1 MKLHLKI
8 TSEAFFN
15 DMKYLLTIF
24 LSLASFSLF
33 SQTKVSGNVFDETG
47 APVPYANVVFEN
59 SSEGT
64 ITNENGKFYL
74 ESEANYTALKISFMG
89 FKTVVFD
96 LSKPVSYNLEIN
108 LMPDAEALQE
118 VVIYSGKTSKKN
130 NPAIDILRKIWA
142 NKRQNGVNK
151 FDYYSY
157 DKYEKLEFDLNTIDS
172 SLINSRIFNGMEFIF
187 QEVDTNDVT
196 GKTYLPIF
204 LNEAASKVYGNN
216 VSNLKREVL
225 LGNKNS
231 GFSDNQT
238 LIQYVKDIYSEYNVY
253 DNYLKFFDKSFV
265 SPLSRTGID
274 TYNYVL
280 SDSTY
285 IDNKYCYKI
294 VYYPRRKGELTFK
307 GDFWVNDTTWAIKE
321 INMTMNKG
329 ANINWVKEV
338 FIEQE
343 FEVLNDSIF
352 LITRDHFMTDFTF
365 QKKEESRGV
374 YGKRTTL
381 FDDYQFDKPKP
392 KEFYRD
398 KNQIVN
404 DSVYFRDSEFWKT
417 KRLESLNTDE
427 QKVYTML
434 DTLRTVDAFKRI
446 YSIGTILAT
455 NYWERDGW
463 DFGPVFSTFGY
474 NDVEGIRLRV
484 GGRTYNGP
492 NDKYRLQGFLA
503 YGFKDDKFKYGIS
516 GKYLL
521 DQKSRLVVEAGNRR
535 DVEQLG
541 ASLTNTSDVLG
552 RSLASSSV
560 LTVGSNASLTNI
572 NLTSLAFSF
581 EPIRNFEVR
590 VGSTYRTLISASNQ
604 FSIAYFE
611 DEAQTQISEQT
622 IQTEASA
629 ILKYMPGRK
638 TSGYGVERYI
648 LNEGDYPEMFLNYAR
663 GFKGMLSSDFN
674 YNRLQFYYRQPIQV
688 GGFGKFTSTFE
699 AGKTFDE
706 VSLGLL
712 NVVPGNQT
720 LFSILGTFPL
730 LDFYDFVTDTYAS
743 LHIEHNFNGRF
754 FSRIPWLRDLDL
766 REIVSARAVYGSIS
780 DANQA
785 LNASVTNPV
794 LFAPDKEPYWS
805 YSLGVGNIF
814 RVFRLDF
821 HFRGNYRTLPD
832 ARTFGVTGSFGFY
845 F

>member
-1 MKLHLKI
+1 MAI
-8 TSEAFFN
+8 YTFA
-15 DMKYLLTIF
+15 
-24 LSLASFSLF
+24 
-33 SQTKVSGNVFDETG
+33 QTKVSGKVYDEMG
-47 APVPYANVVFEN
+47 EPVPYANVIFKN

-74 ESEANYTALKISFMG
+74 ESSKTYTALQISFVG
-89 FKTVVFD
+89 FSTEI
-96 LSKPVSYNLEIN
+96 LELTQATSYNLEVI
-108 LMPDAEALQE
+108 LKTDQSALDE
-118 VVIYSGKTSKKN
+118 VIIYSGKTSKKN

-142 NKRQNGVNK
+142 NKRQNGVRK
-151 FDYYSY
+151 FKYYEF

-172 SLINSRIFNGMEFIF
+172 TLINSRIFNGMEFIF
-187 QEVDTNDVT
+187 EEVDTNDVT

-216 VSNLKREVL
+216 VRGQERNIL

-238 LIQYVKDIYSEYNVY
+238 LIQYIKDIYSEYNIY

-280 SDSTY
+280 ADSTY
-285 IDNKYCYKI
+285 IGDKYCYNI

-343 FEVLNDSIF
+343 YEVLNDSIF

-381 FDDYQFDKPKP
+381 YDNYVFNEPKDKA
-392 KEFYRD
+392 FYRND
-398 KNQIVN
+398 NQIIN
-404 DSVYFRDSEFWKT
+404 DSVYFRDSSFWKK
-417 KRLESLNTDE
+417 KRLEDLNNDE

-446 YSIGTILAT
+446 YSVGTILAT

-463 DFGPVFSTFGY
+463 DFGPVFSTFGF
-474 NDVEGIRLRV
+474 NDVEGLRLRV
-484 GGRTYNGP
+484 GGRTYTDQ

-503 YGFKDDKFKYGIS
+503 YGFKDDKFKYGLS
-516 GKYLL
+516 AKYLL
-521 DQKSRLVVEAGNRR
+521 DQKSRLVIEGGNRR

-552 RSLASSSV
+552 RSLASSAV
-560 LTVGSNASLTNI
+560 LTVGANASLTNI
-572 NLTSLAFSF
+572 NLSSLAFTF
-581 EPIRNFEVR
+581 EPVNNFEIR
-590 VGSTYRTLISASNQ
+590 LGSTYRTLKSASDQ

-611 DEAQTQISEQT
+611 DVGQQLISEETKQ
-622 IQTEASA
+622 IEASA

-648 LNEGDYPEMFLNYAR
+648 LNDDDYPEMFLNYSR
-663 GFKGMLSSDFN
+663 GFTGIWGSDFN
-674 YNRLQFYYRQPIQV
+674 YHKLQLYYRQPIQV

-699 AGKTFDE
+699 AGKTFGD

-743 LHIEHNFNGRF
+743 LHVEHNFNGRL
-754 FSRIPWLRDLDL
+754 FSRIPLLRDWDL

-780 DANQA
+780 DSNQA
-785 LNASVTNPV
+785 LNASPTNSV
-794 LFAPDKEPYWS
+794 LFAPDQEPYWS

-821 HFRGNYRTLPD
+821 HFRGNYNDLPD
-832 ARTFGVTGSFGFY
+832 ARGFGITGAFGFY

>member
-1 MKLHLKI
+1 MK
-8 TSEAFFN
+8 N
-15 DMKYLLTIF
+15 LLTLLLF
-24 LSLASFSLF
+24 LISISFYA
-33 SQTKVSGNVFDETG
+33 QTKVSGKVYDENG
-47 APVPYANVVFEN
+47 EPIPYANVIFEN

-64 ITNENGKFYL
+64 ITNEDGKFYL
-74 ESEANYTALKISFMG
+74 ESEEDYSAIKISFMG
-89 FKTVVFD
+89 FKAEV
-96 LSKPVSYNLEIN
+96 LELAQPVSYNLEIT
-108 LMPDAEALQE
+108 LKSDAEALDE
-118 VVIYSGKTSKKN
+118 VMIYSGKTSKKN
-130 NPAIDILRKIWA
+130 NPAIDILRKIWE

-151 FDYYSY
+151 FKYYEY

-172 SLINSRIFNGMEFIF
+172 SLINSRVFNGMEFIF
-187 QEVDTNDVT
+187 NQVDTNQVT

-204 LNEAASKVYGNN
+204 LNEAVSKVYGNN
-216 VSNLKREVL
+216 VKNTEREIL

-238 LIQYVKDIYSEYNVY
+238 LIQYIKDIYSDYNVY

-280 SDSTY
+280 ADSTY
-285 IDNKYCYKI
+285 IGDKYCYNI

-321 INMTMNKG
+321 IEMTMNKG

-381 FDDYQFDKPKP
+381 FDDYEFNKPKP
-392 KEFYRD
+392 NKFYRD
-398 KNQIVN
+398 EREIIN
-404 DSVYFRDSEFWKT
+404 DSVYFRDSEFWKE
-417 KRLESLNTDE
+417 KRLEELNKNE
-427 QKVYTML
+427 QQVYSML
-434 DTLRTVDAFKRI
+434 DTLKTVDAFKRI

-455 NYWERDGW
+455 NYWEQDGW

-474 NDVEGIRLRV
+474 NDVEGLRLRV
-484 GGRTYNGP
+484 GGRTYSGQ

-503 YGFKDDKFKYGIS
+503 YGFRDDKFKYGIS

-572 NLTSLAFSF
+572 NLSSLAFTF
-581 EPIRNFEVR
+581 EPFKNFEVR
-590 VGSTYRTLISASNQ
+590 LGSTYRTLKSASEQ

-611 DEAQTQISEQT
+611 NEAQTLIEEETRQM
-622 IQTEASA
+622 EASV

-648 LNEGDYPEMFLNYAR
+648 LNDDDYPEIFLNYSK
-663 GFKGMLSSDFN
+663 GFTGILDSDFN
-674 YNRLQFYYRQPIQV
+674 YYKLQLYYRQPIQV
-688 GGFGKFTSTFE
+688 GGFGKFTSTLE
-699 AGKTFDE
+699 AGKTFGD

-730 LDFYDFVTDTYAS
+730 LDFYDFVTDSYAS
-743 LHIEHNFNGRF
+743 VHVEHNFNGRL
-754 FSRIPWLRDLDL
+754 FSRIPLLRDLDL

-780 DANQA
+780 DSNQA
-785 LNASVTNPV
+785 LNASFTNPE
-794 LFAPDKEPYWS
+794 LFAPDQEPYWS
-805 YSLGVGNIF
+805 YSFGVGNIF

-821 HFRGNYRTLPD
+821 HFRGNYKTLPD
-832 ARTFGVTGSFGFY
+832 ARNFGITGAFGFY

>member
-1 MKLHLKI
+1 MAI
-8 TSEAFFN
+8 YTFA
-15 DMKYLLTIF
+15 
-24 LSLASFSLF
+24 
-33 SQTKVSGNVFDETG
+33 QTKVSGKVYDEMG
-47 APVPYANVVFEN
+47 EPVPYANVIFKN

-74 ESEANYTALKISFMG
+74 ESSKTYTALQISFVG
-89 FKTVVFD
+89 FITEI
-96 LSKPVSYNLEIN
+96 LELTQETSYNLGVV
-108 LMPDAEALQE
+108 LKTDQSSLGE
-118 VVIYSGKTSKKN
+118 VIIYSGKTSKKN

-142 NKRQNGVNK
+142 NKRQNGVRK
-151 FDYYSY
+151 FKYYEF

-172 SLINSRIFNGMEFIF
+172 TLINSRIFNGMEFIF
-187 QEVDTNDVT
+187 EEIDTNDVT

-216 VSNLKREVL
+216 LRGQERELL

-238 LIQYVKDIYSEYNVY
+238 LIQYIKDIYSEYSIY

-280 SDSTY
+280 ADSTY
-285 IDNKYCYKI
+285 IGDKYCYNI

-321 INMTMNKG
+321 INMTMNKS

-343 FEVLNDSIF
+343 YEVLNDSIF

-381 FDDYQFDKPKP
+381 YDNYVFNEPKDKA
-392 KEFYRD
+392 FYRD
-398 KNQIVN
+398 DNQIIN
-404 DSVYFRDSEFWKT
+404 DSVYFRDSDFWKK
-417 KRLESLNTDE
+417 KRLEDLNNDE

-446 YSIGTILAT
+446 YSVGTILAT

-463 DFGPVFSTFGY
+463 DFGPVFSTFGF
-474 NDVEGIRLRV
+474 NDVEGLRLRV
-484 GGRTYNGP
+484 GGRTYTDQ

-503 YGFKDDKFKYGIS
+503 YGFKDDKFKYGLS
-516 GKYLL
+516 AKYLL
-521 DQKSRLVVEAGNRR
+521 DQKSRLVVEGGNRR

-552 RSLASSSV
+552 RSLASSAV
-560 LTVGSNASLTNI
+560 LTVGANASLTNI
-572 NLTSLAFSF
+572 NLSSLAFTF
-581 EPIRNFEVR
+581 EPVNNLEIRL
-590 VGSTYRTLISASNQ
+590 GSTYRTLKSASNQ

-611 DEAQTQISEQT
+611 DADQQIISEETQ
-622 IQTEASA
+622 QMEVSA

-648 LNEGDYPEMFLNYAR
+648 LNDDDYPEMFLNYSR
-663 GFKGMLSSDFN
+663 GFTGIWGSDFN
-674 YNRLQFYYRQPIQV
+674 YHKLQLYYRQPIQV

-699 AGKTFDE
+699 AGKTFGD

-743 LHIEHNFNGRF
+743 LHIEHNFNGRL
-754 FSRIPWLRDLDL
+754 FSRIPLLRDWDL

-780 DANQA
+780 ESNQA
-785 LNASVTNPV
+785 LNASLTNPT
-794 LFAPDKEPYWS
+794 LFAPDQEPYWS

-821 HFRGNYRTLPD
+821 HFRGNYNNLPD
-832 ARTFGVTGSFGFY
+832 ARGFGITGAFGFY